1 MKTKNKFN
9 MQCIIEKST
18 LFASKI
24 IIESDDFIPFRYNN
38 QSVISDD
45 DDDEYRMKR
54 SAKQI
59 NVD

>member
-45 DDDEYRMKR
+45 DDDEY
-54 SAKQI
+54 
-59 NVD
+59 